1 MEAIGFIHMKTD
13 TVSKIKDNEQEKNIA
28 IAKAEKSG
36 MEAARNTSLLVPL
49 LHDTELLSVDV
60 RAFVFPNG
68 IEVKSIIRSASQS
81 GVEVEALTAVCAAL
95 LTLFEHFK
103 AVDTSLVVSDI
114 KILRRTIIV

>member
-1 MEAIGFIHMKTD
+1 MITTGNPTEVEAIGFIHMKTD

-81 GVEVEALTAVCAAL
+81 GVEVEALTAVARLC
-95 LTLFEHFK
+95 
-103 AVDTSLVVSDI
+103 
-114 KILRRTIIV
+114 